1 MSRPIEHAA
10 AAIAAVLIVL
20 ATWTPVVTVP
30 ADPPMAAAPVLV

>member
-1 MSRPIEHAA
+1 MSRPIEHAV

-30 ADPPMAAAPVLV
+30 ADPQIAAAPLIA